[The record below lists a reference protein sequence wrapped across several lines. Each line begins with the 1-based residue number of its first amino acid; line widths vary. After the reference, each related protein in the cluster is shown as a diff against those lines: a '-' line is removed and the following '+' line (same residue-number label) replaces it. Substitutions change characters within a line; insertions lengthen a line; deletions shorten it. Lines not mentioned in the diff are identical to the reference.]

1 MTAPNDRFPDRFGAM
16 LGGPIA
22 PMLAKMSAPNVATAF
37 AFVAIWVTDA
47 WFIGR
52 LGILPLAS
60 VALVFPVHTM
70 MQMMSAG
77 AMGGGVSSAVARALG
92 AGDRTRADA
101 LVRHSVVIAAV
112 MALLYF
118 LVFGLFARPVFAA
131 LGGTGAVLDGAVDY
145 GVIIFAGGIT
155 MWLANLFAAAIRGT
169 GDMTTPAL
177 WFCAGA
183 LLHVGLCG
191 GLTLGWGPLP
201 RLGLLGPAVSV
212 TAVHGLIALMLGLNL
227 ARGASGV
234 RLRAW
239 GKLTGELFRDILKV
253 GLLGCGNSIVNIG
266 TVLIVTRLVAEL
278 GVEALAGYGLGSR
291 LELLIVPLS
300 FGIGGALTT
309 SVGANFG
316 ARQIGRARRVAWTG
330 ALIAGGATGAI
341 GLAAALWPELWLD
354 RFTSDAA
361 AYAFGAQ
368 YLHIAGPFYG
378 FFGLGMALYFAAQGT
393 GNMVLPVTAG
403 AIRLVVAGGAGA
415 VAVLWLGGGPASL
428 FACVAAGLFCF
439 GALVAASLFG
449 RLWNPPAAGLER

>member
-1 MTAPNDRFPDRFGAM
+1 MTKPDNRFPDRFGAM
-16 LGGPIA
+16 LGGPIL
-22 PMLAKMSAPNVATAF
+22 PMLARLSAPNVATAF
-37 AFVAIWVTDA
+37 AFVAMWVTDA

-77 AMGGGVSSAVARALG
+77 AMGGAVSSAIARALG
-92 AGDRTRADA
+92 AGDRDRADA
-101 LVRHSVVIAAV
+101 LVRHSAVIAAV
-112 MALLYF
+112 MALLYL
-118 LVFGLFARPVFAA
+118 LVFGLLARPVFAA

-145 GVIIFAGGIT
+145 AVIIFAGGIT
-155 MWLANLFAAAIRGT
+155 MWVANLFAAAIRGT
-169 GDMTTPAL
+169 GDMTTPAI

-183 LLHVGLCG
+183 LLHAALCG

-201 RLGLLGPAVSV
+201 RLGLVGPAVSI
-212 TAVHGLIALMLGLNL
+212 TAAHGLIALMLGLNL
-227 ARGASGV
+227 LRGASGV

-239 GKLTGELFRDILKV
+239 GKLTGEMFRDILKV

-278 GVEALAGYGLGSR
+278 GAEALAGYGLGSR
-291 LELLIVPLS
+291 LELLIVPLA
-300 FGIGGALTT
+300 FGIGGTLTT

-316 ARQIGRARRVAWTG
+316 ARQFGRARRIAWTG
-330 ALIAGGATGAI
+330 AVIAGGATGAI
-341 GLAAALWPELWLD
+341 GLAAALWPSLWLNW
-354 RFTSDAA
+354 FTSDAA

-403 AIRLVVAGGAGA
+403 AIRLAVAGGGGA
-415 VAVLWLGGGPASL
+415 IAVLWLGGGPAAL
-428 FACVAAGLFCF
+428 YACVAAGLFCF

-449 RLWNPPAAGLER
+449 RIWNPRDGGQE

>member
-1 MTAPNDRFPDRFGAM
+1 MTKPDDRFPDRLGAM
-16 LGGPIA
+16 LSGPIL
-22 PMLAKMSAPNVATAF
+22 PMLAKLSAPNIAMAF
-37 AFVAIWVTDA
+37 AFAAIWVTDA

-52 LGILPLAS
+52 LGTAPLAS
-60 VALVFPVHTM
+60 IALVFPVQTM

-92 AGDRTRADA
+92 AGDRERADA
-101 LVRHSVVIAAV
+101 LVRHSVVIAIV

-131 LGGTGAVLDGAVDY
+131 VGGTGAVLDDAVDY
-145 GVIIFAGGIT
+145 AVIVFAGGLF
-155 MWLANLFAAAIRGT
+155 MWLANLFAAAIRAT

-183 LLHVGLCG
+183 LLHVVLCG

-201 RLGLLGPAVSV
+201 GLGLIGPAISV
-212 TAVHGLIALMLGLNL
+212 TIVYVLISLTLGLNL
-227 ARGASGV
+227 VRGASGV
-234 RLRAW
+234 RLRAGW
-239 GKLTGELFRDILKV
+239 SLSADLFRDILKV
-253 GLLGCGNSIVNIG
+253 GLLGCGNSIVSIG

-309 SVGANFG
+309 SVGMNFG
-316 ARQIGRARRVAWTG
+316 ARQIGRARRIAWTG
-330 ALIAGGATGAI
+330 AMIAGGATGAI
-341 GLAAALWPELWLD
+341 GLVAALWPSLWLD
-354 RFTSDAA
+354 LFTSDAA

-368 YLHIAGPFYG
+368 YLRIAGPFYG

-393 GNMVLPVTAG
+393 GNMVLPVAAG
-403 AIRLVVAGGAGA
+403 AVRLIVAGGAGGA
-415 VAVLWLGGGPASL
+415 AVLWFGGGPSAL
-428 FACVAAGLFCF
+428 FACAAAGLFCF
-439 GALVAASLFG
+439 GALLTASLFG
-449 RLWNPPAAGLER
+449 RIWNPRAVAEI